1 MWDLKVPELPGTMQ
15 HPASWRSVRGVAD
28 TTDVEPLRFLKDRG
42 IRTLRCV
49 GLGLYVGIQDLGLAV
64 LPKNA

>member
-1 MWDLKVPELPGTMQ
+1 M
-15 HPASWRSVRGVAD
+15 RGVAD

-42 IRTLRCV
+42 IRMLRCV
-49 GLGLYVGIQDLGLAV
+49 GLGLYAGIQDLGLAV